1 MVSAM
6 VAPTLSTIDRPFRTT
21 GFLFGSPVEE
31 FLKTKL
37 SQPALS
43 ALELITQQMVS
54 EVLQPLLC
62 IPDLEGLRKEFGELF
77 GRFSDLQNSMFY
89 LMYSVIPN
97 IADLL
102 LLSAPALAMFKRA
115 LENRGV
121 ETIGEEA
128 TNDTLLALFT
138 ADIVNRRIVKL
149 IDARD
154 RISITEENLRQLHN
168 WITAYNMASLCI
180 WHYFDSHQGLQS
192 NVRVLAYWSRYYA
205 VGMYECA
212 KASRLLEV
220 RAVAGEVAQPDEE
233 DLELAQ
239 AGLEDFVTRLA
250 EEEESGT

>member
-1 MVSAM
+1 
-6 VAPTLSTIDRPFRTT
+6 
-21 GFLFGSPVEE
+21 
-31 FLKTKL
+31 
-37 SQPALS
+37 
-43 ALELITQQMVS
+43 
-54 EVLQPLLC
+54 
-62 IPDLEGLRKEFGELF
+62 
-77 GRFSDLQNSMFY
+77 MFY
-89 LMYSVIPN
+89 LMSSVIPN
-97 IADLL
+97 ISDLL

-115 LENRGV
+115 LENRGG

-149 IDARD
+149 IDTGD
-154 RISITEENLRQLHN
+154 RIDITEENLRQLHS
-168 WITAYNMASLCI
+168 WITAYNMASLCV
-180 WHYFDSHQGLQS
+180 WHYLDQPEGLES

-212 KASRLLEV
+212 KVLRLLEV

-239 AGLEDFVTRLA
+239 AGLEDFVTRLV